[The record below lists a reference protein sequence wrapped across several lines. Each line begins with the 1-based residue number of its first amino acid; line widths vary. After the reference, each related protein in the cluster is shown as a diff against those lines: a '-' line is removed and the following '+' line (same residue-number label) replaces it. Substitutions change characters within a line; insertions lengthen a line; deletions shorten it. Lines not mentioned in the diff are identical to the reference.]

1 MIDYSK
7 SKIYT
12 IRSQSDTGL
21 IYVGST
27 TQPLSK
33 RWGEHKGKSRVYPLR
48 LLYRTI
54 NNEWDDWHIELHQ
67 LCPCN
72 SKEELQQ
79 KEREVIRLI
88 GNLNMT
94 GNLNMRGT
102 QNVNEKISQDIDDT
116 IKKTSDKYLEKQ
128 REYTRRSRAKDPDEL
143 RRKYADYQREYR
155 ARVKVDIQSIA
166 RMPDNCNGYQEIQ
179 SITLPAGEVRYI

>member
-7 SKIYT
+7 SKIYR
-12 IRSQSDTGL
+12 IINQNDTSL

-27 TQPLSK
+27 TQSLSK
-33 RWGEHKGKSRVYPLR
+33 RRGEHKGKSRIYPLR

-88 GNLNMT
+88 GNLNM
-94 GNLNMRGT
+94 RGT
-102 QNVNEKISQDIDDT
+102 PNVNEKVSDDID
-116 IKKTSDKYLEKQ
+116 
-128 REYTRRSRAKDPDEL
+128 
-143 RRKYADYQREYR
+143 
-155 ARVKVDIQSIA
+155 
-166 RMPDNCNGYQEIQ
+166 
-179 SITLPAGEVRYI
+179 